1 MKPTL
6 QNHATFFYVSQANR
20 DRTEQWQGL
29 DSWTPAE
36 WACAAA
42 GEMGEACNVVK
53 KIFRLQ
59 KGAPSKREETV
70 DFYTRQLEKEIGDTF
85 IYLDLLAQRCGL
97 DMYTCIAT
105 AFNQVSE
112 REGYPHRLL

>member
-1 MKPTL
+1 MDPTL
-6 QNHATFFYVSQANR
+6 HNHATFAYVAQASR

-29 DSWTPAE
+29 DAWTPAE

-42 GEMGEACNVVK
+42 GEMGETCNVIK
-53 KIFRLQ
+53 KIFRLE
-59 KGAPSKREETV
+59 KGHPSKRESEM
-70 DFYTRQLEKEIGDTF
+70 DEYKDQLEKEIGDTY

-97 DMYTCIAT
+97 TMYGCIAK

>member
-1 MKPTL
+1 MKRKYVLLMLLLAAIVVGPFAYQRWSETRRL
-6 QNHATFFYVSQANR
+6 NQIKEARHLAAQIDATSLVDFLNQLA
-20 DRTEQWQGL
+20 Q
-29 DSWTPAE
+29 
-36 WACAAA
+36 
-42 GEMGEACNVVK
+42 
-53 KIFRLQ
+53 
-59 KGAPSKREETV
+59 SKREETV